1 MIDHVTVRVQDFS
14 RLLEFYKAA
23 LAPLRYEVVMQFEG
37 VAGLGADGKPDL
49 WLMQTDQPPTPTH
62 VAVAGER
69 DLIDAFHA
77 AALEAG
83 GSDNGGPGL
92 RSDYHPHYYAAFVRD
107 PEGNNIEVV
116 CHADPEAKP
125 AGAEVRV
132 AQVRRAR
139 GRRQGQEVG
148 QGGPEASS
156 EAGGQEIQQAT
167 GEEAR
172 QENSSARRQKAGPP
186 LSRSSTGAAVP
197 PPAPGR
203 NSWAARPTGSGT
215 HRPSRTPSPRRS

>member
-1 MIDHVTVRVQDFS
+1 MIDHVTVRVQDLS
-14 RLLEFYKAA
+14 RLLDFYKAA

-49 WLMQTDQPPTPTH
+49 WLMQTDQPLNPTH
-62 VAVAGER
+62 LALAGER

-116 CHADPEAKP
+116 CHADPDAKP
-125 AGAEVRV
+125 PARKSASRKP
-132 AQVRRAR
+132 AARAAAKPKKS
-139 GRRQGQEVG
+139 VKAAA
-148 QGGPEASS
+148 EASS
-156 EAGGQEIQQAT
+156 EAGGQEIHQAA

-172 QENSSARRQKAGPP
+172 QENSSARRQEAG
-186 LSRSSTGAAVP
+186 
-197 PPAPGR
+197 
-203 NSWAARPTGSGT
+203 
-215 HRPSRTPSPRRS
+215 RR